1 MKVIFFQLSQA
12 AIKDAAPDIYV
23 FTFNSLKVRIVA
35 WRMENTIFIF
45 HLSLSLSLSQTLQSK
60 YSPQSH
66 QMTVAIKLVTDTIKE
81 VGGANIIIN

>member
-45 HLSLSLSLSQTLQSK
+45 HLSLSLSLSDT
-60 YSPQSH
+60 
-66 QMTVAIKLVTDTIKE
+66 TIKIFTTITSNDSCYKT
-81 VGGANIIIN
+81 GY